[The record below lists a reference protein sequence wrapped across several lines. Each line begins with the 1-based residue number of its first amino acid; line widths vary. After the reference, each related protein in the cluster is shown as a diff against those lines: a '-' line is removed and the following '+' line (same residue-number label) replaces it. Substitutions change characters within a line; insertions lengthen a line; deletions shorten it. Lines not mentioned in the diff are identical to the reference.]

1 MIAKDIFH
9 IHVREALEK
18 DGWIITDDPYI
29 LRAEEIDYEVDLG
42 AERLIAAAKA
52 NEKIAVEVKSFLRQ
66 SKVYEMHNALG
77 QFNTYSFALK
87 SQEPS
92 RILYLAVPENI
103 YSEFFQTKFI
113 KSLVDYYDM
122 KLIVFDPSEKNIVRW
137 KK

>member
-1 MIAKDIFH
+1 MAKDVFH
-9 IHVREALEK
+9 IHVKEALEK
-18 DGWIITDDPYI
+18 DGWAITDDPYV
-29 LRAEEIDYEVDLG
+29 LRAEEIEYEVDLG
-42 AERLIAAAKA
+42 AEKLIAATKA